1 MKKEL
6 YEVTRVRGNEKKELG
21 SYLLKPGP
29 EAAMDFFHNILKR
42 DDKLEVSIKSTE
54 TGFSLTDNSEPDVSY
69 IMTLVP
75 MDDSFWETC
84 TASKNR
90 LASCPVCPL
99 WVGGFFVCVNRVCG
113 FLLTCFANRVQYS
126 LYDR

>member
-1 MKKEL
+1 MEGPPFCVKKGDL
-6 YEVTRVRGNEKKELG
+6 YVYSRKIFHQQKRGDEVTRVRGNEKKELG

-90 LASCPVCPL
+90 
-99 WVGGFFVCVNRVCG
+99 
-113 FLLTCFANRVQYS
+113 
-126 LYDR
+126 

>member
-1 MKKEL
+1 MHKIAQKVTSVALAASMLLSMFAVNTVAFADEFKDNTTVSD
-6 YEVTRVRGNEKKELG
+6 EVTEAPVSDDEVDAVE
-21 SYLLKPGP
+21 SVD
-29 EAAMDFFHNILKR
+29 AAMDFFHNILKR

-90 LASCPVCPL
+90 
-99 WVGGFFVCVNRVCG
+99 
-113 FLLTCFANRVQYS
+113 
-126 LYDR
+126 

>member
-1 MKKEL
+1 M
-6 YEVTRVRGNEKKELG
+6 V
-21 SYLLKPGP
+21 
-29 EAAMDFFHNILKR
+29 R

-90 LASCPVCPL
+90 
-99 WVGGFFVCVNRVCG
+99 
-113 FLLTCFANRVQYS
+113 
-126 LYDR
+126 

>member
-6 YEVTRVRGNEKKELG
+6 YEVTRVRGDEKKELG

-42 DDKLEVSIKSTE
+42 DDKLEVSIKSTK

-90 LASCPVCPL
+90 
-99 WVGGFFVCVNRVCG
+99 
-113 FLLTCFANRVQYS
+113 
-126 LYDR
+126 

>member
-1 MKKEL
+1 MNTYNVVISVTTTVCIDAKSADNAIEKYCSMKKEL
-6 YEVTRVRGNEKKELG
+6 YEVTRVRGDEKKELG

-54 TGFSLTDNSEPDVSY
+54 TGFSLTDNSEPDVNY
-69 IMTLVP
+69 IMTQVP

-90 LASCPVCPL
+90 
-99 WVGGFFVCVNRVCG
+99 
-113 FLLTCFANRVQYS
+113 
-126 LYDR
+126 